1 MTARYTSSSHGG
13 KNIGQSPIY
22 QRKNLF
28 RAETVASAEQH
39 AHNFCL
45 IIYCV
50 TVCTHCSVDFLPTH
64 LFDAHLFTVY
74 AVSGASVEMEQDQV
88 PNKDSSQA
96 TGKHKECD
104 VN

>member
-1 MTARYTSSSHGG
+1 M
-13 KNIGQSPIY
+13 
-22 QRKNLF
+22 
-28 RAETVASAEQH
+28 
-39 AHNFCL
+39 
-45 IIYCV
+45 
-50 TVCTHCSVDFLPTH
+50 CTHCSVDFLPTH